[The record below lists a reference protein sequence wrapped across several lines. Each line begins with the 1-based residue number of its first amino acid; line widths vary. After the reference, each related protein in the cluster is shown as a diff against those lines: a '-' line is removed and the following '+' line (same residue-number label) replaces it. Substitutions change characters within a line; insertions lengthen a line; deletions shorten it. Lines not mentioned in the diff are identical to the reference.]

1 MNFFNIIV
9 IFSVLITSFSS
20 AAEPVDKL
28 CNVNLSAGFTM
39 NESTLE
45 FIQDT
50 NEKITENKS
59 LYKIIEGVNLF
70 INNQRITLTDTQKEL
85 VNKYDKNIR
94 QLVPQVKKVAIE
106 GVDSAIEGVNVAFN
120 GLLGEGNRIAE
131 GLTKELMLVRTQVE
145 SNLSIEKGISVGT
158 EGLEGEALLGKNFKQ
173 RIKSSVETTVLNS
186 MGSILMSLGQQM
198 ISTKG
203 SSLSFEE
210 RINKFSQSIEREI
223 AVRTA
228 TI

>member
-1 MNFFNIIV
+1 
-9 IFSVLITSFSS
+9 
-20 AAEPVDKL
+20 
-28 CNVNLSAGFTM
+28 
-39 NESTLE
+39 
-45 FIQDT
+45 
-50 NEKITENKS
+50 
-59 LYKIIEGVNLF
+59 
-70 INNQRITLTDTQKEL
+70 
-85 VNKYDKNIR
+85 
-94 QLVPQVKKVAIE
+94 
-106 GVDSAIEGVNVAFN
+106 
-120 GLLGEGNRIAE
+120 
-131 GLTKELMLVRTQVE
+131 MLVRTQVE

-228 TI
+228 TIEKKAQELCADIVKVDTLEEELKSTVEPLLNMNVFTVTQ